1 MGGVGKTML
10 TAAVIRDNRVRA
22 VFELI
27 GWISM
32 SQQPDILRLQ
42 QRLYQQF
49 TGEESM
55 PGKLSTSI
63 ELQAGVLK
71 KAAVGKVVLVV
82 LDGKLHF
89 LSWRNYA

>member
-1 MGGVGKTML
+1 
-10 TAAVIRDNRVRA
+10 
-22 VFELI
+22 
-27 GWISM
+27 M

-71 KAAVGKVVLVV
+71 KAAVGKVALVV
-82 LDGKLHF
+82 LDGKLNF
-89 LSWRNYA
+89 LSLWLLSMNKVCFYRHVGFPAFEVI